1 MEGITFLH
9 IFLII
14 NVFIIGVLSAIGVR
28 HAWAHFKTKP
38 NKSAAPAVQA
48 VRLSPEVREKLLAKA
63 EADFRA
69 VLSTASTE
77 LQNDLKATAVDLNA
91 TLEKL
96 GKSVAQA
103 EVDRYKTTLDALRTQ
118 AETVIVAAQSEV
130 KDHQMDIK
138 SKLSETIKVEEER
151 LIAQLDTKLGDAVS
165 SFLTETLQHNVD
177 LGAQMP
183 YMIASLEEHK
193 EELMKGIRGE
203 E

>member
-1 MEGITFLH
+1 MEGITFLQ

-14 NVFIIGVLSAIGVR
+14 NVFIIGVLSAVGVR

-38 NKSAAPAVQA
+38 NKSTAPAVQA

-63 EADFRA
+63 ETDFRA
-69 VLSTASTE
+69 VLNTASTE
-77 LQNDLKATAVDLNA
+77 LQNDLKTTTIDLNEK
-91 TLEKL
+91 LEKL
-96 GKSVAQA
+96 GKSVTEA
-103 EVDRYKTTLDALRTQ
+103 EIDRYKTTLETLRTQ
-118 AETVIVAAQSEV
+118 AETVIVAAQSEI
-130 KDHQMDIK
+130 KDHQTDIK
-138 SKLSETIKVEEER
+138 GKLSENIKLEEER